1 VKESVPRR
9 GDLRARVLGVLALA
23 SYGALLWASAPR
35 GPDDWDG
42 IGFVESVTDFDLAR
56 FRPHPP
62 GYPVY
67 VALLRLAA
75 VVTRSPMS
83 ACVLVAVASAVA
95 TVALVTDAIRRA
107 TDARTAVAVGVLV
120 GVLPLVWRAGS
131 GVGSEAPALAFAAAS
146 LWGLE
151 KGLEEGLEEGLE
163 RGLEAARS
171 GRRRGALVIGLA
183 AGLGMGVRLSWAPLY
198 LAVVALTPRGGRRRA
213 WTATAGATL
222 AWGLPLLGL
231 VGPIR
236 LRALYEA
243 QLAGHAQRWG
253 GTVLTEPGW
262 RRVAWLLRDVLV
274 DGVGIDRDF
283 PGLLVFALLV
293 AVTVQG
299 IVAWRRARWAGWKTA
314 VVLVVPY
321 LAWVS
326 LGQNLRDQPR
336 HVLPLAAMLAAGLG
350 LSARGSRR
358 AFALVAALALA
369 VSLRTA
375 MDASARRAIPPAGQ
389 QLVDLVRAQA
399 APDRVD
405 VFGVTS
411 LRFFEGTELAAQALP
426 ASTLGEVQVALTRV
440 DRLPAR
446 VWLTGEVDASG
457 PSRGARVHV
466 ATLCRPARL
475 DRRAPC
481 LEVSE
486 WKLPYLPAE

>member
-1 VKESVPRR
+1 MKGPVPRR
-9 GDLRARVLGVLALA
+9 GELLGPFLGVLALA

-35 GPDDWDG
+35 WPDDWDG

-75 VVTRSPMS
+75 MVTRSPRS

-151 KGLEEGLEEGLE
+151 KGLEK
-163 RGLEAARS
+163 GLEAARS

-198 LAVVALTPRGGRRRA
+198 LAVVALTPRGGRRRV

-231 VGPIR
+231 VGPRR
-236 LRALYEA
+236 LQALYEA

-274 DGVGIDRDF
+274 DGVGVDLDV
-283 PGLLVFALLV
+283 PGLLILALVV

-358 AFALVAALALA
+358 AFALVAALSLA

-399 APDRVD
+399 SPARVD

-440 DRLPAR
+440 GRLPAR
-446 VWLTGEVDASG
+446 VWLTDEVDTGG

>member
-1 VKESVPRR
+1 
-9 GDLRARVLGVLALA
+9 
-23 SYGALLWASAPR
+23 
-35 GPDDWDG
+35 
-42 IGFVESVTDFDLAR
+42 
-56 FRPHPP
+56 
-62 GYPVY
+62 
-67 VALLRLAA
+67 
-75 VVTRSPMS
+75 M
-83 ACVLVAVASAVA
+83 
-95 TVALVTDAIRRA
+95 
-107 TDARTAVAVGVLV
+107 
-120 GVLPLVWRAGS
+120 
-131 GVGSEAPALAFAAAS
+131 
-146 LWGLE
+146 
-151 KGLEEGLEEGLE
+151 
-163 RGLEAARS
+163 
-171 GRRRGALVIGLA
+171 
-183 AGLGMGVRLSWAPLY
+183 
-198 LAVVALTPRGGRRRA
+198 
-213 WTATAGATL
+213 
-222 AWGLPLLGL
+222 
-231 VGPIR
+231 
-236 LRALYEA
+236 
-243 QLAGHAQRWG
+243 
-253 GTVLTEPGW
+253 
-262 RRVAWLLRDVLV
+262 
-274 DGVGIDRDF
+274 
-283 PGLLVFALLV
+283 
-293 AVTVQG
+293 
-299 IVAWRRARWAGWKTA
+299 
-314 VVLVVPY
+314 
-321 LAWVS
+321 S